1 MAAAFGHGGGL
12 AFPAAPAVAGATSP
26 TGPRE
31 RRRGRGRKSRAV
43 TVAGVR
49 PSSPHG
55 RFGAVS
61 VGGAGVMAV
70 ETLSPD
76 WEFDRVD
83 DGSQKIHAEVQ
94 LKNYG
99 KFLEEYTS
107 QLRRIEDAL
116 DDSIGDVWDFNL
128 DPIALKLLPY
138 EQSSLLELIKTE
150 NKVLNKVITVYA
162 ALCCEIK
169 KLKYEAETKFYNGL
183 LFYGE
188 GATNASM
195 VEGDCQIQM
204 GRFISFL
211 QELSCFVTRCY
222 EVVMNVVHQLA
233 ALYISNKI
241 APKIIETTGV
251 HFQTMYEH
259 LGELLTV
266 LLTLDEIIDNHITL
280 KDHWTMYKRLLKSVH
295 HNPSKFG
302 IQEEKLKPFE
312 KFLLK
317 LEGQLL
323 DGMIFQACIEQQFDS
338 LNGGVSVS
346 KNSTFAEE
354 FAHSIRSI
362 FANVE
367 AKLGEPSEIDQ
378 RDKYVGICGLFVLHF
393 QIFRTIDKK
402 FYKSLLDICKKV
414 PAITLTANIIWFP
427 DSFLIQKIP
436 AAAKLLD
443 RKSLQ
448 AIKIH
453 RDTFLQQKAQ
463 SLTKDVQSYYVFVS
477 SWMMKMESIL
487 SKEQRMDKF
496 AEDLTNRC
504 NVFIQ
509 GFLYAYSIST
519 IIKTT
524 MNLYMSMQKPMTKTS
539 VKALCRLVELLKA
552 IEHMFYRRSM
562 VVADSVSHITQH
574 LQHQALHSISV
585 AKKRVISDKKYSEQ
599 RLDVL
604 SALVLAENTLNG
616 PSTKQRRLIVSLALS
631 VGTQMKTFK
640 DEELFPLQVV
650 MKKLDLIS
658 ELRERVQTQCDCCFL
673 YWHRAVFPIYLDD
686 VYENAVDAARLH
698 YMFSA
703 LRDCVP
709 AMMHARHLESYEIL
723 LDCYDKEIME
733 ILNEHLLD
741 KLCKEIEKDLRLSVH
756 THLKLDDRNPFKVG
770 MKDLALF
777 FSLNPIRFFNRF
789 IDIRAYVTH
798 YLDKT
803 FYNLTTVALHDWA
816 TYSEMRNLATQR
828 YGLVMTEAH
837 LPSQTLEQGLDV
849 LEIMRNIHIFV
860 SRYLYNLNNQIF
872 IERTSNN
879 KHLNTI
885 NIRHIAN
892 SIRTHGTGIMNTTY
906 PFDRAEK
913 FNRGIRKLGITPEGQ
928 SYLDQF
934 RQLISQIGNA
944 MGYVRMIRSGG
955 LHCSSNA
962 IRFVPDLEDI
972 VNFEELVKEEG
983 LAEETLKAARHL
995 DSVLSDHTRNSA
1007 EGTEYFKMLVDVFA
1021 PEFRRPKN
1029 IHLRN
1034 FYIIVPPLTLNFV
1047 EHSIS
1052 CKEKLNK
1059 KNKIGAAFT
1068 DDGFAMGV
1076 AYILKLLDQYREFDS
1091 LHWFQSVREKY
1102 LKEIRAVAKQ
1112 QNVQSASQDEK
1123 LLQTMN
1129 LTQKRLDVY
1138 LQEFELLYFS
1148 LSSARIFFR
1157 ADKTAAEENQEKKEK
1172 EEETKTSNGDLSDS
1186 AVSADPVVK

>member
-1 MAAAFGHGGGL
+1 M
-12 AFPAAPAVAGATSP
+12 
-26 TGPRE
+26 
-31 RRRGRGRKSRAV
+31 
-43 TVAGVR
+43 
-49 PSSPHG
+49 
-55 RFGAVS
+55 S
-61 VGGAGVMAV
+61 VLVPLIT
-70 ETLSPD
+70 TL
-76 WEFDRVD
+76 
-83 DGSQKIHAEVQ
+83 H
-94 LKNYG
+94 
-99 KFLEEYTS
+99 
-107 QLRRIEDAL
+107 
-116 DDSIGDVWDFNL
+116 
-128 DPIALKLLPY
+128 
-138 EQSSLLELIKTE
+138 
-150 NKVLNKVITVYA
+150 
-162 ALCCEIK
+162 C
-169 KLKYEAETKFYNGL
+169 
-183 LFYGE
+183 
-188 GATNASM
+188 
-195 VEGDCQIQM
+195 
-204 GRFISFL
+204 
-211 QELSCFVTRCY
+211 
-222 EVVMNVVHQLA
+222 
-233 ALYISNKI
+233 
-241 APKIIETTGV
+241 
-251 HFQTMYEH
+251 
-259 LGELLTV
+259 
-266 LLTLDEIIDNHITL
+266 
-280 KDHWTMYKRLLKSVH
+280 
-295 HNPSKFG
+295 
-302 IQEEKLKPFE
+302 
-312 KFLLK
+312 
-317 LEGQLL
+317 
-323 DGMIFQACIEQQFDS
+323 
-338 LNGGVSVS
+338 
-346 KNSTFAEE
+346 
-354 FAHSIRSI
+354 
-362 FANVE
+362 
-367 AKLGEPSEIDQ
+367 
-378 RDKYVGICGLFVLHF
+378 
-393 QIFRTIDKK
+393 
-402 FYKSLLDICKKV
+402 
-414 PAITLTANIIWFP
+414 
-427 DSFLIQKIP
+427 
-436 AAAKLLD
+436 
-443 RKSLQ
+443 
-448 AIKIH
+448 
-453 RDTFLQQKAQ
+453 
-463 SLTKDVQSYYVFVS
+463 
-477 SWMMKMESIL
+477 
-487 SKEQRMDKF
+487 
-496 AEDLTNRC
+496 
-504 NVFIQ
+504 
-509 GFLYAYSIST
+509 
-519 IIKTT
+519 
-524 MNLYMSMQKPMTKTS
+524 
-539 VKALCRLVELLKA
+539 
-552 IEHMFYRRSM
+552 
-562 VVADSVSHITQH
+562 
-574 LQHQALHSISV
+574 
-585 AKKRVISDKKYSEQ
+585 
-599 RLDVL
+599 
-604 SALVLAENTLNG
+604 
-616 PSTKQRRLIVSLALS
+616 
-631 VGTQMKTFK
+631 
-640 DEELFPLQVV
+640 
-650 MKKLDLIS
+650 
-658 ELRERVQTQCDCCFL
+658 RVQTQCDCCFL

-709 AMMHARHLESYEIL
+709 AMMHARHLDSYEIL
-723 LDCYDKEIME
+723 LDCYEKEIME

-906 PFDRAEK
+906 PFERAEK

-983 LAEETLKAARHL
+983 LAEETVKAARHL

-1076 AYILKLLDQYREFDS
+1076 AYILKLLDQYQEFDS

-1172 EEETKTSNGDLSDS
+1172 EGQ
-1186 AVSADPVVK
+1186 

>member
-1 MAAAFGHGGGL
+1 MLRVRSLPFLDELMQFQARGRARARFLLRFNHVPAWQPLQRLVSLEILPSAAGL
-12 AFPAAPAVAGATSP
+12 RNTELAAVSFACHQLRGPECQSRAHTAQAANENPLTRYHPPPRGPFRPSTAPSLDPGSHDGNAKGKEADSVPLVIPARPDTFRRCTRSPFPCTSVCKLYQDVFAEKEEIRENVTSP
-26 TGPRE
+26 EKPEEAKLGQTNFW
-31 RRRGRGRKSRAV
+31 K
-43 TVAGVR
+43 
-49 PSSPHG
+49 
-55 RFGAVS
+55 FGCFFHHRLT
-61 VGGAGVMAV
+61 MTMQ
-70 ETLSPD
+70 E
-76 WEFDRVD
+76 
-83 DGSQKIHAEVQ
+83 IHAEVQ

-99 KFLEEYTS
+99 KFLEEYAS

-188 GATNASM
+188 GATDSSM

-427 DSFLIQKIP
+427 DNFLIQKIP

-574 LQHQALHSISV
+574 LQHQALNSISV

-631 VGTQMKTFK
+631 VGTQLKTFK

-658 ELRERVQTQCDCCFL
+658 ELRER
-673 YWHRAVFPIYLDD
+673 
-686 VYENAVDAARLH
+686 
-698 YMFSA
+698 
-703 LRDCVP
+703 
-709 AMMHARHLESYEIL
+709 
-723 LDCYDKEIME
+723 
-733 ILNEHLLD
+733 
-741 KLCKEIEKDLRLSVH
+741 
-756 THLKLDDRNPFKVG
+756 
-770 MKDLALF
+770 
-777 FSLNPIRFFNRF
+777 
-789 IDIRAYVTH
+789 
-798 YLDKT
+798 
-803 FYNLTTVALHDWA
+803 
-816 TYSEMRNLATQR
+816 
-828 YGLVMTEAH
+828 
-837 LPSQTLEQGLDV
+837 
-849 LEIMRNIHIFV
+849 
-860 SRYLYNLNNQIF
+860 
-872 IERTSNN
+872 
-879 KHLNTI
+879 
-885 NIRHIAN
+885 
-892 SIRTHGTGIMNTTY
+892 
-906 PFDRAEK
+906 
-913 FNRGIRKLGITPEGQ
+913 
-928 SYLDQF
+928 
-934 RQLISQIGNA
+934 
-944 MGYVRMIRSGG
+944 
-955 LHCSSNA
+955 
-962 IRFVPDLEDI
+962 
-972 VNFEELVKEEG
+972 
-983 LAEETLKAARHL
+983 
-995 DSVLSDHTRNSA
+995 
-1007 EGTEYFKMLVDVFA
+1007 
-1021 PEFRRPKN
+1021 
-1029 IHLRN
+1029 
-1034 FYIIVPPLTLNFV
+1034 
-1047 EHSIS
+1047 
-1052 CKEKLNK
+1052 
-1059 KNKIGAAFT
+1059 
-1068 DDGFAMGV
+1068 
-1076 AYILKLLDQYREFDS
+1076 
-1091 LHWFQSVREKY
+1091 
-1102 LKEIRAVAKQ
+1102 
-1112 QNVQSASQDEK
+1112 
-1123 LLQTMN
+1123 
-1129 LTQKRLDVY
+1129 
-1138 LQEFELLYFS
+1138 
-1148 LSSARIFFR
+1148 
-1157 ADKTAAEENQEKKEK
+1157 
-1172 EEETKTSNGDLSDS
+1172 
-1186 AVSADPVVK
+1186 